1 MTVHCPKQ
9 DRLIL
14 RLRLNDRIP
23 ETRLPRNPPVR
34 EFPVPWK
41 NVIAPLRVVGVRQFL
56 FLKLIRCRDG
66 LHDPQHQRNQDYVK
80 SIKLHHRKHTHT
92 VAGVNVV
99 LEVGELLGWVANDFA
114 IRQCHL

>member
-23 ETRLPRNPPVR
+23 ETRLPRNPSVR

-56 FLKLIRCRDG
+56 FLELIRRRDG
-66 LHDPQHQRNQDYVK
+66 LHPQHQGKKGNVADF
-80 SIKLHHRKHTHT
+80 HAHNPTHT
-92 VAGVNVV
+92 NAGVNTVPP
-99 LEVGELLGWVANDFA
+99 
-114 IRQCHL
+114 C